1 MNKKPDKKDLLGQ
14 LANIAHEWHEIGLE
28 LQVEGSVLNNL
39 ESEKYSNI
47 LKLDYVIQSWMDTM
61 SSDITWQTIINA
73 IGGRIVNNKATT
85 NMIRNFLAQPNVFE
99 KYSKKK
105 DFNGPMDRN
114 L

>member
-1 MNKKPDKKDLLGQ
+1 MNKKPDKKDLLDQ

-39 ESEKYSNI
+39 ECEKYSNI

-73 IGGRIVNNKATT
+73 IGGRIVNNRATT
-85 NMIRNFLAQPNVFE
+85 NMIRNFLAQPNVFV